1 MRRINFADAA
11 QALAFL
17 TPQLIRIE
25 TEVYETRYPNFDYAS
40 YMFVNTDGDMWD
52 AGVMFYSG
60 DIAGKAE
67 WLSAK
72 GFDMPYADTSKES
85 FVREAYLA
93 GIGYE
98 YSRGELERAA
108 RSGTNLTAD
117 KALAA
122 SRVAQQFIWSVA
134 LLGDAEKGW
143 SGLFNTA
150 AVPTV
155 AAAFSFTAGTPE
167 QVLAVVNGAIAAPSI
182 ATRGAYNT
190 NAIVMPTTA
199 VRDLASRLIPN
210 TNETLLSFIQRNNSL
225 TASGGGQLDIS
236 ASDELETIG
245 GGATRRMIA
254 YEKAR
259 ETVQFALPGPHEF
272 IDPWRKSSMTWEV
285 AGIMNIGGVDFR
297 IPKAAR
303 YTDGI

>member
-1 MRRINFADAA
+1 MRRINFADAQ

-17 TPQLIRIE
+17 TPQLLRIE
-25 TEVYETRYPNFDYAS
+25 TEVYEVRYPNFDYEGLL
-40 YMFVNTDGDMWD
+40 FVNTDGDMWD

-67 WLSAK
+67 WLSSK
-72 GFDMPYADTSKES
+72 GFDMPYADTSRDAH
-85 FVREAYLA
+85 VREAHLA

-108 RSGTNLTAD
+108 RTGTNLTAD

-122 SRVAQQFIWSVA
+122 QRVAERFIFATA

-143 SGLFNTA
+143 TGLFNSPL
-150 AVPTV
+150 VPTV
-155 AAAFSFTAGTPE
+155 AAAQSFTAGTPE
-167 QVLAVVNGAIAAPSI
+167 QILATINGSIAAPSI

-190 NAIVMPTTA
+190 NTLILPTTA
-199 VRDLASRLIPN
+199 IRDLASRLIAG
-210 TNETLLSFIQRNNSL
+210 TVQTLLSFVQANNSL
-225 TASGGGQLDIS
+225 TAQGGGSLEIRGS
-236 ASDELETIG
+236 NELETAGAG
-245 GGATRRMIA
+245 GTRRMMA

-272 IDPWRKSSMTWEV
+272 IDPFRKSSMTFEV